1 VASKKELNKATVAIA
16 SAWAEL
22 PISSVPASKKWKVPY
37 APNFMYDVEL
47 WGAAG
52 CTYPYYSYWPDEPL
66 CEECSSAYETADNA
80 YLWGGPCVNGEDA
93 LGDDD
98 DENFEYP
105 DNFPGMQSLP
115 LALPA
120 SLILHPLDFSAA
132 SNGKLACLLVSL
144 L

>member
-98 DENFEYP
+98 DGNYEYP
-105 DNFPGMQSLP
+105 DNFPGMQR
-115 LALPA
+115 
-120 SLILHPLDFSAA
+120 
-132 SNGKLACLLVSL
+132 LLR
-144 L
+144 